1 MHDLIVSV
9 AECIEMRPY
18 FGNGQTGKGRVTGMK
33 KKLLASMVFLG
44 VGLRVLPTQAA
55 EPEACQMVR
64 IGDVGWSDAAVT
76 NGVTMNLLAG
86 LGYKT
91 RETMVTLAVA
101 YLSLEN
107 HQLDIFLSDWEP
119 SGASYVDPYLK
130 RGKVERIT
138 KNLAGAR
145 YTLAVPDYVAQ
156 QGLKD
161 FKDIASWGPKLNNMI
176 YGIESGNDGNKIILD
191 MIKANDFGL
200 GKFHLNESS
209 EQGMLSQVARAIPA
223 QKPIV
228 FLAWEPHPMNMNF
241 HLTYLT
247 GGEKQFGA
255 SAEVNTVVGSGY
267 VEKCPNVGHLL
278 KQLTFTIPSENEMM
292 KTISESHTK
301 PAQATKDWMKAHPE
315 AVEKWLDGVT
325 TVDGK
330 PGLPAVQ
337 AYLGQ

>member
-1 MHDLIVSV
+1 
-9 AECIEMRPY
+9 
-18 FGNGQTGKGRVTGMK
+18 MK
-33 KKLLASMVFLG
+33 KKLLATMVFLG
-44 VGLRVLPTQAA
+44 MGLRVLPAHAA
-55 EPEACQMVR
+55 ETEACQTVR
-64 IGDVGWSDAAVT
+64 IGDVGWSDATVT
-76 NGVTMNLLAG
+76 NGITMNLLTG

-107 HQLDIFLSDWEP
+107 HQLDIFMSDWEP

-138 KNLAGAR
+138 KNLTGAH
-145 YTLAVPDYVAQ
+145 YTLAVPDYVAA

-161 FKDIASWGPKLNNMI
+161 FKDIAGWAAKLNSTI

-209 EQGMLSQVARAIPA
+209 EQGMLSQVSRAIPA

-247 GGEKQFGA
+247 GGEKQFGS
-255 SAEVNTVVGSGY
+255 SAEVNTVVSRGY

-278 KQLTFTIPSENEMM
+278 KQLTFTISAENEMM
-292 KTISESHTK
+292 KTISESRTK
-301 PAQATKDWMKAHPE
+301 PAQVTKDWMKAHPE

-330 PGLPAVQ
+330 PGLAAVKT
-337 AYLGQ
+337 YLDQ